1 MFLFSCVP
9 LDNETE
15 LNNISIFSVCVL
27 SLSLPSLKKKKKK
40 RPTLRTPPIET
51 GHTKVSSR
59 IGG

>member
-40 RPTLRTPPIET
+40 KTNTEDAPYRNWSHKGFL
-51 GHTKVSSR
+51 
-59 IGG
+59 